1 MANGQIFIS
10 NSQINAF
17 KCLANAL
24 WSWWKNE
31 LLRKADSLQATA
43 IDFFD
48 IDIYIYKW
56 HEWTILHL

>member
-1 MANGQIFIS
+1 MHCGADE
-10 NSQINAF
+10 
-17 KCLANAL
+17 
-24 WSWWKNE
+24 KNE

-48 IDIYIYKW
+48 IDIYKW